1 MQGSQVNAER
11 LFDSTSGRSFIA
23 AIDHG
28 LQFGVVRGGEDARAA
43 VTTVVRDCA
52 PDGLLIAPGLL
63 ARYGELFASRQA
75 PVPICRVDMI
85 ALSPHLQGT
94 GDFHRVVCSATEAAA
109 LGAGAIVTY
118 LVLGQDDDACY
129 ADNVA
134 HLAALRQEA
143 HAIGMP
149 LVVEAV
155 DWGRAT
161 GDGTDPELVA
171 YGCRLAAE
179 LGADVIKTAFTGDA
193 ESMRAITDSCPAPVL
208 VLGGPQA
215 ESEAAL
221 LDDTRAAIDGGA
233 RGVVYGR
240 NVWQAD
246 DPPAISSKI
255 REIVHA

>member
-1 MQGSQVNAER
+1 MRGSQLNAGR
-11 LFDSTSGRSFIA
+11 LFDEASGRSFIA

-28 LQFGVVRGGEDARAA
+28 LQLGVVRGGEDARAA
-43 VTTVVRDCA
+43 VATVVRDCR
-52 PDGLLIAPGLL
+52 PDALLIAPGLL
-63 ARYGELFASRQA
+63 ARYGDLFASRQA
-75 PVPICRVDMI
+75 PVPICRVDII
-85 ALSPHLQGT
+85 ALSPHLQGS
-94 GDFHRVVCSATEAAA
+94 GDFHRVVCSATEAAG

-118 LVLGQDDDACY
+118 LVLGADDDASF

-134 HLAALRQEA
+134 HIADLRREA
-143 HAIGMP
+143 HAVGLP

-161 GDGTDPELVA
+161 GERTDRELLG

-179 LGADVIKTAFTGDA
+179 LGADVIKTAYTGDA
-193 ESMRAITDSCPAPVL
+193 ESMRTLTDSCPAPLL

-221 LDDTRAAIDGGA
+221 LDDTRAAIAGGA

-246 DPPAISSKI
+246 DPPAISASI
-255 REIVHA
+255 REIVHG